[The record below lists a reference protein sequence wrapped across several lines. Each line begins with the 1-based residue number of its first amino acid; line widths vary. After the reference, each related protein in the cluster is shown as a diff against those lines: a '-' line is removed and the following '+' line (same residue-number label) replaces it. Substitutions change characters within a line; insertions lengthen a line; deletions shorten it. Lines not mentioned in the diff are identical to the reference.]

1 MPRARE
7 NIRYMLMDERSTK
20 QAPVPVHGNYLPRPL
35 GISSAL
41 DKASTEF
48 MIGKHHSERK
58 AC

>member
-1 MPRARE
+1 
-7 NIRYMLMDERSTK
+7 MLMDERSTK